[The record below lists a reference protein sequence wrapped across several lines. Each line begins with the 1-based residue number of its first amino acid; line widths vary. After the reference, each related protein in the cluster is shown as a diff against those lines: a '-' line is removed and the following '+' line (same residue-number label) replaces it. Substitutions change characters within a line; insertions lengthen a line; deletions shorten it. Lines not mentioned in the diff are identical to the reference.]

1 VTPFASRSLAELLD
15 ELAAPTPTPGGGTAS
30 AIVGAMGVS
39 LLMMVAGLARTRT
52 NTDEEKASL
61 ASARQALAPLRD
73 RLRQLADEDAAA
85 FNAVMAA
92 SRLPK
97 GSDEEKRSRTRAVQA
112 ALASA
117 TVVPL
122 DTLRACAEA
131 MTKAEGVARSGNP
144 SAASD
149 VGVALEL
156 VEAAA
161 AGAAA
166 NVRVNLEGITDAAFV
181 AATSSETTRLLND
194 VDSRKRAAGAC
205 LGS

>member
-1 VTPFASRSLAELLD
+1 LASRSLADVLD
-15 ELAAPTPTPGGGTAS
+15 ELAAPMPTPGGGTAS
-30 AIVGAMGVS
+30 AIVGAIGVS

-52 NTDEEKASL
+52 NTDEEKASQ
-61 ASARQALAPLRD
+61 ASARQALASIRD
-73 RLRQLADEDAAA
+73 RLQQLADEDARA

-92 SRLPK
+92 YRLPK
-97 GSDEEKRSRTRAVQA
+97 GSDEEQASRTRAVQA

-117 TVVPL
+117 AAVPL

-131 MTKAEGVARSGNP
+131 MTEAEGVARSGNP

-149 VGVALEL
+149 VRVALEL

-166 NVRVNLEGITDAAFV
+166 NVRVNLERITDAAFV
-181 AATSSETTRLLND
+181 AARSSEAARLLND

-205 LGS
+205 LA